1 MTPVLRWDV
10 YIADLEPVLGSEQGG
25 KRPVL
30 VISNDDFNEVMPVL
44 TVIPITSLK
53 AGRHIYPSEILLK
66 KSIANLE
73 LDSLILPHQIRTI
86 SKKRITKRIGSLRQ
100 HEKQVEIIE
109 AIKLHLDL
117 R

>member
-1 MTPVLRWDV
+1 MTIASRWDV

-53 AGRHIYPSEILLK
+53 IGRQIYPTEILLVK
-66 KSIANLE
+66 GIANLE

-86 SKKRITKRIGSLRQ
+86 SRKRIGKLIGSLRQ
-100 HEKQVEIIE
+100 REKQSEIIE
-109 AIKLHLDL
+109 AIKLHLGI
-117 R
+117 